1 MKLHLICSNDK
12 MRPEMHFVKITKT
25 QMIATNGWVAGVIPT
40 NSLFDDDFINDIPED
55 GILVHS
61 EDFSKISQGLF
72 FKWKVPGEILKIINS
87 KKRDILIEVEKGT
100 FPDILKCVPK
110 KLDGITDAIGINF
123 SQAKLLQDALGF
135 QSCKIQFSDESK
147 VMYITDA
154 STEKQ
159 NFGLLMPI
167 EIKK

>member
-1 MKLHLICSNDK
+1 MKLHLICGKDPH
-12 MRPEMHFVKITKT
+12 RTQMHFVKITKT
-25 QMIATNGWVAGVIPT
+25 QMLATNGCVAGIIPT
-40 NSLFDDDFINDIPED
+40 NSLFDDDFIKDIPED
-55 GILVHS
+55 GVLVHS

-72 FKWKVPGEILKIINS
+72 FEWKVAGEIIKIINS

-100 FPDILKCVPK
+100 FPDILRCVPINRN
-110 KLDGITDAIGINF
+110 GTTGAIGINF

-135 QSCKIQFSDESK
+135 QSCKIEFSDESK

-154 STEKQ
+154 SKEKQ

-167 EIKK
+167 EIK